1 MYNEEDKAEQQI
13 KELKEQ
19 GYNSVYERDRDR
31 QFKQAMQDYER
42 HLNCPYG

>member
-1 MYNEEDKAEQQI
+1 MDEQDKAEQQI

-19 GYNSVYERDRDR
+19 GYKSFEERDRYR

-42 HLNCPYG
+42 HLHCPYG

>member
-1 MYNEEDKAEQQI
+1 MNKQEISEQQI

-19 GYNSVYERDRDR
+19 GYKTFEEREKKRNR
-31 QFKQAMQDYER
+31 EQALKDYDR

>member
-1 MYNEEDKAEQQI
+1 MDELDKAEQQI

-19 GYNSVYERDRDR
+19 GYKSFEERKRKR
-31 QFKQAMQDYER
+31 QYQQAMQDYER

>member
-1 MYNEEDKAEQQI
+1 MDEQDKAEQQI

-19 GYNSVYERDRDR
+19 GYKSIYERNRNR